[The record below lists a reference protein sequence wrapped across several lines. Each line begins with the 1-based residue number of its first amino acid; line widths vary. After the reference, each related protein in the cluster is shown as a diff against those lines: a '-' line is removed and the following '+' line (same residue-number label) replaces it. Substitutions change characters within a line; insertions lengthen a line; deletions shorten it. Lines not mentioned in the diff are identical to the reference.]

1 MQISVDSRV
10 VFGGLPLA
18 EREQARL
25 AAMQWHMVG
34 LALPLPG
41 LPGVEDGCP
50 QVRSGRRDTFGR
62 KRKHPESML
71 SSPCALPWGPQLR
84 RPCSAVGRGLQPAA
98 SSEQRMV
105 GAEWKLGSLPLG
117 AAQRP
122 RELERKASHPEPSKL
137 SLGPQ
142 KICLPPNPRSGG
154 GDLIWKSVAFRILR

>member
-71 SSPCALPWGPQLR
+71 SSPCALPWGPQPR

-98 SSEQRMV
+98 PSERRMV
-105 GAEWKLGSLPLG
+105 GGRVETWFTAFGGSTE
-117 AAQRP
+117 AQSV
-122 RELERKASHPEPSKL
+122 REK
-137 SLGPQ
+137 GV
-142 KICLPPNPRSGG
+142 PP
-154 GDLIWKSVAFRILR
+154 